1 MIIVGHRGVA
11 GRFPENTLASIQEAV
26 TLGLDWVEVD
36 VQPTLDNH
44 LVVCHDHT
52 VDRCSNG
59 SGRVDELTLDELKT
73 YDFGSWFN
81 SSHNNEEILTLP
93 ELLSIAKSHNL
104 SLNIEVKIDHHD
116 PSKVCDLVQEVIVQS
131 DVSLDK
137 LIFSSFDHEVVRQL
151 RIRLPQARLGVLSE
165 RLKSADKALLREV
178 AAFSCNLNYKSVTQR
193 QIAQLK
199 KEGYQ
204 VWCYTV
210 NNPNSL
216 RYKHGLDAIFSDYPE
231 RFL

>member
-11 GRFPENTLASIQEAV
+11 GRFPENTLASIQEAL

-52 VDRCSNG
+52 IDRCSNG
-59 SGRVDELTLDELKT
+59 SGRVDELTLEQLKQLNFAARFKYDVEHQTLLTLDELLQFAT
-73 YDFGSWFN
+73 
-81 SSHNNEEILTLP
+81 SHQL
-93 ELLSIAKSHNL
+93 K
-104 SLNIEVKIDHHD
+104 LNIEIKIDRHCAK
-116 PSKVCDLVQEVIVQS
+116 SVCQLIKQTLESHPIHADHIV
-131 DVSLDK
+131 L
-137 LIFSSFDHEVVRQL
+137 SSFNHDV
-151 RIRLPQARLGVLSE
+151 IRHLHKMLPFVRLGVLSE
-165 RLKSADKALLREV
+165 RLKRADKNLLAEV
-178 AAFSCNLNYKSVTQR
+178 SAFSCNLNYQSVTTK
-193 QIAQLK
+193 QISQLK
-199 KEGYQ
+199 QQGYQ

-216 RYKHGLDAIFSDYPE
+216 RNKHGLDAIFSDYPE

>member
-26 TLGLDWVEVD
+26 TLGLEWVEVD

-59 SGRVDELTLDELKT
+59 SGRVDELTLEQLKQLNFAARFKYDVEHQTVLTLDELLQFAISNQLK
-73 YDFGSWFN
+73 
-81 SSHNNEEILTLP
+81 
-93 ELLSIAKSHNL
+93 
-104 SLNIEVKIDHHD
+104 LNIEIKIDKHCAK
-116 PSKVCDLVQEVIVQS
+116 SVCQLVKQTLESYPMSADQLV
-131 DVSLDK
+131 L
-137 LIFSSFDHEVVRQL
+137 SSFSHDV
-151 RIRLPQARLGVLSE
+151 IRHLHKMLPSVRLGVLSE
-165 RLKSADKALLREV
+165 RLKRADKDLLAEV
-178 AAFSCNLNYKSVTQR
+178 SAFSCNLNYQWVTTK
-193 QIAQLK
+193 QISQLK
-199 KEGYQ
+199 QQGYQ

-216 RYKHGLDAIFSDYPE
+216 RNKHGLDAIFSDYPE
-231 RFL
+231 RFF